1 VWADGGKPLVALV
14 PEHDDYLRPAEAEQR
29 FAAVPQAR
37 VVGIEGG
44 RHLWVGETLVRR
56 ALDEIV
62 AVVAPGHGPLPRTVP
77 ASLVEAAAAQDPD
90 ED

>member
-1 VWADGGKPLVALV
+1 MALV
-14 PEHDDYLRPAEAEQR
+14 PEHDDYLQPAEAAQR

-62 AVVAPGHGPLPRTVP
+62 AVVAPGRAPLPRTVP
-77 ASLVEAAAAQDPD
+77 ASLLEPD
-90 ED
+90 AGA

>member
-1 VWADGGKPLVALV
+1 VALV
-14 PEHDDYLRPAEAEQR
+14 PEHDDYLQPAEAAQR

-62 AVVAPGHGPLPRTVP
+62 AVVAPDRAPLPRTVP
-77 ASLVEAAAAQDPD
+77 ASLLEPD
-90 ED
+90 AGA